1 MTIGVTKHDVQ
12 RHVSKLDQRLKELT
26 PKQYR
31 KELFVSEETL
41 KAQLDILL
49 HTAKRCG
56 FVLTVELVSNKPLAM
71 GNYKMV
77 GSVRETRE
85 EYSK

>member
-1 MTIGVTKHDVQ
+1 MAIGVTKHDVQ
-12 RHVSKLDQRLKELT
+12 RHVSELDQRLKELS

-56 FVLTVELVSNKPLAM
+56 FVLTVDLVSNKPLAM
-71 GNYKMV
+71 GNYEMV
-77 GSVRETRE
+77 SNIREARNLPDE
-85 EYSK
+85 